1 MLDMLII
8 NICVLENQRKD
19 DQIGN
24 HMPAKALTGA
34 SAQTIVLSIL
44 ERGESYGYQ
53 IIKRVNELSAGEV
66 EWAAGSLYTL
76 MHRMKAEGLVE
87 SYWVE
92 AEGERRRRF
101 YRITPKGVGALE
113 KEKKDWLSVHNIFV
127 QLWGL
132 QPSLS

>member
-1 MLDMLII
+1 
-8 NICVLENQRKD
+8 
-19 DQIGN
+19 
-24 HMPAKALTGA
+24 MPAKALTGA

-44 ERGESYGYQ
+44 SDGENYGYE
-53 IIKRVNELSAGEV
+53 IIKRVHHLSGGEV

-76 MHRMKAEGLVE
+76 MHKMKAKGLIE

-92 AEGERRRRF
+92 KPGERRRRY
-101 YRITPKGVGALE
+101 YRITPKGAEALE
-113 KEKKDWLSVHNIFV
+113 QEKQEWLSVHHIFV

>member
-1 MLDMLII
+1 
-8 NICVLENQRKD
+8 
-19 DQIGN
+19 
-24 HMPAKALTGA
+24 MPAKALTGA

-101 YRITPKGVGALE
+101 YRITAKGVEALE

-132 QPSLS
+132 QPSLT

>member
-1 MLDMLII
+1 
-8 NICVLENQRKD
+8 
-19 DQIGN
+19 
-24 HMPAKALTGA
+24 MPAKALTGA

-44 ERGESYGYQ
+44 QRQQSYGYQ
-53 IIKRVNELSAGEV
+53 IIKRVNELSNGEV

-87 SYWVE
+87 SFWVE
-92 AEGERRRRF
+92 KEGERKRRF
-101 YRITPKGVGALE
+101 YKITDKGMKALDE
-113 KEKKDWLSVHNIFV
+113 EKKAWLSVHGIFV